1 MAEQPNQVSSQDT
14 DPKIN
19 PTGNIKG
26 SIYNDPFIRSFL
38 EKVPKD
44 IASSFTESQ
53 LLQLKLMFG
62 TRAKAQHIV
71 DIRTVMGSFSWSY
84 YFVFLLGR
92 NRRDLTR
99 AEQRMAY
106 AGKVFFLLL
115 GSLVLFSVAIISLY
129 LVKSFLGID
138 LLPHFSFGLWTWLS
152 E

>member
-1 MAEQPNQVSSQDT
+1 MSEQPNKLPSNEPESLI
-14 DPKIN
+14 K

-26 SIYNDPFIRSFL
+26 SIHNDPFIRGFL
-38 EKVPKD
+38 DKIPKD
-44 IASSFTESQ
+44 VASSFTDSQ

-99 AEQRMAY
+99 AEQRMAN
-106 AGKVFFLLL
+106 AGKVFFLLM
-115 GSLVLFSVAIISLY
+115 GSLVLFSVAIITLY
-129 LVKSFLGID
+129 LIKSFLGID
-138 LLPHFSFGLWTWLS
+138 LLPHFSFGLWTWIT

>member
-1 MAEQPNQVSSQDT
+1 MAEQQKQVTTQET
-14 DPKIN
+14 TIK
-19 PTGNIKG
+19 PTETIKG
-26 SIYNDPFIRSFL
+26 SIHNDPFIRSFL
-38 EKVPKD
+38 EKIPND
-44 IASSFTESQ
+44 IASTFTESQ

-84 YFVFLLGR
+84 YFVFLFGR

-106 AGKVFFLLL
+106 AGKLFFLMM
-115 GSLVLFSVAIISLY
+115 GSLVLFSVATITLY
-129 LVKSFLGID
+129 LIKSFLGID
-138 LLPHFSFGLWTWLS
+138 LLPHFSFGLWTWLT